1 MQDPNQVFRRFIEKK
16 LADRARMT
24 PSVENAFNELTV
36 AVNETLIFDLT
47 RAYEPRSMQRPS
59 KEVN

>member
-16 LADRARMT
+16 LADQARMT

-36 AVNETLIFDLT
+36 AVNETLIFDMT

>member
-1 MQDPNQVFRRFIEKK
+1 VFRRFIEKK

>member
-1 MQDPNQVFRRFIEKK
+1 MQDSNQVFRRLIEKK
-16 LADRARMT
+16 LADQARMT

-47 RAYEPRSMQRPS
+47 RAYELRSMQRPS